1 MAVPRV
7 LSIAGTDPTGG
18 AGIQAD
24 LKSIGAAGGFGMSVV
39 TSLVAQNTHGVRS
52 VHTPPLQFLTEQLE
66 SVFDDVTVDAVKIGM
81 LGDARTVALISRW
94 LEEHPVPVVVLD
106 PVMIATSGDRLLAED
121 AEIAVRDLATRA
133 DVVTPNLRELGVLVG
148 QPMATDLDE
157 ALRQAAGFAATHS
170 TTVIVKGGHLTG
182 PQADNAVVTPDGTIH
197 HVASPRVDTPHT
209 HGTGCSLSSA
219 LATRL
224 AAGEPVDKALA
235 WSTRWLH
242 EAIRHAAELN
252 VGTGTGPVD
261 HFHRDRRLA
270 AAASTRA
277 WEHLAR
283 PALDGSGPGQLVAPS
298 PTPSPR
304 ARIAPAGPYTAALW
318 EATGGLWAEIMDLP
332 FIRGLRDGTLPE
344 EDFNFYLAQDA
355 AYLNRYSRAQA
366 HLSTIAPDAEAQ
378 VDWARGATDC
388 IVAEKELHNSWLAH
402 RDLPETGTSPVTL
415 AYTDFLVA
423 SCHINPYVVGTATV
437 LPCYW
442 LYAEI
447 GLELAAH
454 NHAGH
459 PYRAWLDMYSSQEF
473 LDGTRRAIARVE
485 QGLVGATVVERVQ
498 AAEAYL
504 SACVHE
510 REFFA
515 QADRAW

>member
-1 MAVPRV
+1 MTPRI

-24 LKSIGAAGGFGMSVV
+24 LKATGAAGGYGMSVV

-52 VHTPPLQFLTEQLE
+52 VHTPPLSFLEEQLAA
-66 SVFDDVTVDAVKIGM
+66 VFDDVTVDAVKIGM
-81 LGDARTVALISRW
+81 LGDAATVELIARW
-94 LEEHPVPVVVLD
+94 LADHPVPVVVLD

-121 AEIAVRDLATRA
+121 AEAAVRELATHV
-133 DVVTPNLRELGVLVG
+133 DVITPNLDELAVLVNRPVAG
-148 QPMATDLDE
+148 DLDE
-157 ALRQAAGFAATHS
+157 AIRQATGFAAEHS

-182 PQADNAVVTPDGTIH
+182 PRADNAVVRPDGSVH
-197 HVASPRVDTPHT
+197 RVDSPRVDTRHT

-224 AAGEPVDKALA
+224 AMGESVEQALT

-242 EAIRHAAELN
+242 EAIRHAGDLD
-252 VGTGTGPVD
+252 VGTGNGPVD
-261 HFHRDRRLA
+261 HFHRNRRLA
-270 AAASTRA
+270 ATASTQA
-277 WEHLAR
+277 WEHLTR
-283 PALDGSGPGQLVAPS
+283 PAHDGTGPDSFVTVSTTPAP
-298 PTPSPR
+298 T
-304 ARIAPAGPYTAALW
+304 ARLAPAGPYTAALW
-318 EATGGLWAEIMDLP
+318 EATGDLWAEIMDLP
-332 FIRGLRDGTLPE
+332 FIRGLADGTLSE

-402 RDLPETGTSPVTL
+402 RELPETGTSPVTM

-423 SCHINPYVVGTATV
+423 SCHVNPYVVGTATV

-447 GLELAAH
+447 GLELAEH
-454 NHAGH
+454 NRPDH
-459 PYRAWLDMYSSQEF
+459 PYRAWLDMYSGQEF

-485 QGLVGATVVERVQ
+485 QGLADATPADRVA

-504 SACVHE
+504 TACVHE
-510 REFFA
+510 REFFG

>member
-1 MAVPRV
+1 MIPRI

-52 VHTPPLQFLTEQLE
+52 VHTPPLAFLQEQLA

-81 LGDARTVALISRW
+81 LGDAATVEVVSRW
-94 LEEHPVPVVVLD
+94 LAEHPVPVVVLD
-106 PVMIATSGDRLLAED
+106 PVMIATSGDRLLDEGAE
-121 AEIAVRDLATRA
+121 AAVRELATRV
-133 DVVTPNLRELGVLVG
+133 DVVTPNLRELGVLAG
-148 QPMATDLDE
+148 RPMAESLEE
-157 ALRQAAGFAATHS
+157 AIEQARGFAREHS
-170 TTVIVKGGHLTG
+170 TTIIVKGGHLTG
-182 PQADNAVVTPDGTIH
+182 PDADNAVVTPDGTVH
-197 HVASPRVDTPHT
+197 HVPTPRVDTPHT
-209 HGTGCSLSSA
+209 HGTGCSLSAA

-224 AAGEPVDKALA
+224 AAGDPVGRALG

-242 EAIRHAAELN
+242 QAIRNAEKLN
-252 VGTGTGPVD
+252 VGTGSGPVD
-261 HFHRDRRLA
+261 HFHRQRELT
-270 AAASTRA
+270 AAASTQP
-277 WEHLAR
+277 WEHLTR
-283 PALDGSGPGQLVAPS
+283 STPEGTGPGNFVVAS
-298 PTPSPR
+298 STPSPK
-304 ARIAPAGPYTAALW
+304 ARLTPAGPYTEALW
-318 EATGGLWAEIMDLP
+318 EATGDLWAEIMDLP
-332 FIRGLRDGTLPE
+332 FIRGLGDGTLSE

-366 HLSTIAPDAEAQ
+366 HLAVIAPDAEAQ

-388 IVAEKELHNSWLAH
+388 IVAEKELHNSWLTD
-402 RDLPETGTSPVTL
+402 RRLVETGTSPVTM

-423 SCHINPYVVGTATV
+423 SCHVNPYVVGTATV

-447 GLELAAH
+447 GLELAER
-454 NHAGH
+454 NHADH
-459 PYRAWLDMYSSQEF
+459 PYRAWLDMYSGQEF

-485 QGLVGATVVERVQ
+485 QGLAEAAPADRAA

-504 SACVHE
+504 TACVHE